1 MLILL
6 FYVLITILY
15 KIYILI
21 EKIFIYIFLTHS
33 SNNILGFLI

>member
-6 FYVLITILY
+6 FYVLVTILY

-21 EKIFIYIFLTHS
+21 KKIFIYIFLIHS